1 MQVWLFKSI
10 AVAPAGA
17 CAPLKTSRT
26 WPASIT
32 MVLSPSTLPAA
43 VSMRW
48 PHNSAVTLGAAG
60 ASAADANPTD
70 RRTAT
75 PAVSTRVAAVRF
87 IKEKSRIFVCHP
99 SEGATLG
106 AAFQHRP
113 ARRSIGQGRNIFP
126 QRQRRGEPRRFDAKY
141 IDNPGNPVLL
151 RAYNPKVPR
160 LTPRPEPGGLGRRG
174 GERDRRGLRVDGDLD
189 AWGRRSQMRHLG
201 VIGDVGA
208 AAFGV
213 RQHRLHENVRVDDAR
228 GGR

>member
-48 PHNSAVTLGAAG
+48 SHNSAVTLGAAG

-87 IKEKSRIFVCHP
+87 IKAVRFSKEKSRIFVCHP

-106 AAFQHRP
+106 AALQHRP

-141 IDNPGNPVLL
+141 IDDAGNAVLL
-151 RAYNPKVPR
+151 RA
-160 LTPRPEPGGLGRRG
+160 
-174 GERDRRGLRVDGDLD
+174 
-189 AWGRRSQMRHLG
+189 
-201 VIGDVGA
+201 
-208 AAFGV
+208 
-213 RQHRLHENVRVDDAR
+213 
-228 GGR
+228 